1 MEGKTSS
8 EEGKAG
14 NVPEEDLLQKAAEFF
29 MGDEFQDA
37 IDKFVNEN
45 YLLFSDQTE
54 VYADVEHCDPD
65 SEEYLQTGIT
75 RGHGLKQHA
84 AYQQFQEIF
93 EEKLETFVVRVG
105 CNRQVFLDQCK
116 KAISDDALGKET
128 MGTVFVDLLL
138 ATSEYEGFV
147 TMMASQAKE
156 LNHK

>member
-1 MEGKTSS
+1 M
-8 EEGKAG
+8 
-14 NVPEEDLLQKAAEFF
+14 
-29 MGDEFQDA
+29 
-37 IDKFVNEN
+37 
-45 YLLFSDQTE
+45 
-54 VYADVEHCDPD
+54 
-65 SEEYLQTGIT
+65 
-75 RGHGLKQHA
+75 KQHA